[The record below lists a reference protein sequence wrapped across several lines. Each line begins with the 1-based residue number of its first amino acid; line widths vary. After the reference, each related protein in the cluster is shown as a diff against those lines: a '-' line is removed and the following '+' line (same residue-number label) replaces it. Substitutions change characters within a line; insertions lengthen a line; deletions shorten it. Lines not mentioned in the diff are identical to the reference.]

1 MSIYQLYSFH
11 NFSLFFLQYYQC
23 DPQAFDGMLLF
34 DVYAYVAMRRKD
46 GRPQANHF
54 LIACKIS

>member
-34 DVYAYVAMRRKD
+34 DVYAYVAVRGKD
-46 GRPQANHF
+46 RSP
-54 LIACKIS
+54 